1 MDKDELRTKKTNLD
15 NQLSSVKDTNKT
27 LNRQIAAL
35 KSSMDILQKE
45 QDEFYGYCDDLQRS
59 IISDCDGY
67 WYGNSYDNVKKKHDT
82 LVEMAWKQKGK
93 LDDAYAA
100 MKKKKTDLESKVST
114 NTKLINNLES
124 SLKTVNKQ
132 IKEF

>member
-59 IISDCDGY
+59 IIGDCDGY